1 MGAAVNVVAHIQSP
15 DLTQS
20 LMLSIRLRWPDANA
34 STVDTED
41 RLLEAASGADVVL
54 VDQAVARAERFEL
67 VRKIRG
73 TFDGALVIVAEHPD
87 EAEMV
92 NSLEAGSDDYLGSPI
107 SPMHLVARLT
117 AVLRRVRISAQRDN
131 SVLTCGPLEI
141 KSDIYE
147 AYVNGRE
154 LRLTRKEFDV
164 LYQLALAKGSLVT
177 SQALQQLVWES
188 DEGLYL
194 DSLRKYVQRL
204 RKKLHEQGDSDV
216 NIIAR
221 RGLGYRLTYTDGA
234 RRSTR

>member
-20 LMLSIRLRWPDANA
+20 LMLSIRLRWPDAKT
-34 STVDTED
+34 SSVDTED
-41 RLLEAASGADVVL
+41 GLLEAAPGADVVL
-54 VDQAVARAERFEL
+54 VDQLVARAERFEL

-73 TFDGALVIVAEHPD
+73 SFDGALVIVAQHPD

-92 NSLEAGSDDYLGSPI
+92 DSLEAGGDDYLGSPV
-107 SPMHLVARLT
+107 SPMQLVARLT
-117 AVLRRVRISAQRDN
+117 AVLRRVRIAEQRDD
-131 SVLTCGPLEI
+131 SVLTCGSLEV
-141 KSDIYE
+141 KADIYE

-154 LRLTRKEFDV
+154 LCLTRKEFEV

-177 SQALQQLVWES
+177 TQALQQLVWES
-188 DEGLYL
+188 DEGLYI

-204 RKKLHEQGDSDV
+204 RKKLHEQGNSDV

-234 RRSTR
+234 RRGTR

>member
-1 MGAAVNVVAHIQSP
+1 MNVVAHIQSP

-20 LMLSIRLRWPDANA
+20 LMLSIRLRWPDAKT
-34 STVDTED
+34 SSVDTED
-41 RLLEAASGADVVL
+41 GLLEAAPGADVVL
-54 VDQAVARAERFEL
+54 VDQLVARAARFEL

-73 TFDGALVIVAEHPD
+73 SFDGALVIVAQHPD

-92 NSLEAGSDDYLGSPI
+92 DSLAAGSDDYLGSPV
-107 SPMHLVARLT
+107 SPMQLVARLT
-117 AVLRRVRISAQRDN
+117 AVLRRVRIAAQRDD
-131 SVLTCGPLEI
+131 SVLTCGSLEI

-154 LRLTRKEFDV
+154 LCLTRKEFEV

-204 RKKLHEQGDSDV
+204 RKKLHEQGNSDV
-216 NIIAR
+216 SIIAR
-221 RGLGYRLTYTDGA
+221 RGLGYRLTYTDSA

>member
-1 MGAAVNVVAHIQSP
+1 MGAAVKVVTHIQSP
-15 DLTQS
+15 KLTQS
-20 LMLSIRLRWPDANA
+20 LMLSIRLRWPDAET
-34 STVDTED
+34 SSVDTED

-54 VDQAVARAERFEL
+54 VDQLVARAARFEL

-73 TFDGALVIVAEHPD
+73 TFDGALVIVAQHPD

-92 NSLEAGSDDYLGSPI
+92 NSLEAGSDDYLGSPV
-107 SPMHLVARLT
+107 SPMRLVARLT
-117 AVLRRVRISAQRDN
+117 AVLRRVRIAAQRDD
-131 SVLTCGPLEI
+131 SVITCGPLEI

-154 LRLTRKEFDV
+154 LCLTRKEFDV

-177 SQALQQLVWES
+177 TQALQQLVWES
-188 DEGLYL
+188 DEGLYI

-204 RKKLHEQGDSDV
+204 RKKLHEQGNSDV

-221 RGLGYRLTYTDGA
+221 RGLGYRLTYTGGA

>member
-1 MGAAVNVVAHIQSP
+1 MNVVTHIQSP

-20 LMLSIRLRWPDANA
+20 LMLSIRLRWPDAKT
-34 STVDTED
+34 SPVDTED
-41 RLLEAASGADVVL
+41 RLLEAAPGADVVL
-54 VDQAVARAERFEL
+54 VDQLVARAERFEL

-73 TFDGALVIVAEHPD
+73 SFDGALVIVAQHPD

-92 NSLEAGSDDYLGSPI
+92 DSLEAGSDDYLGSPV
-107 SPMHLVARLT
+107 SPMQLVARLT
-117 AVLRRVRISAQRDN
+117 AVLRRVRIAAQRDE
-131 SVLTCGPLEI
+131 SVLTCGSLEI

-154 LRLTRKEFDV
+154 MRLTRKEFDV

-204 RKKLHEQGDSDV
+204 RKKLREQGNSDV
-216 NIIAR
+216 SIVAR
-221 RGLGYRLTYTDGA
+221 RGLGYRLTYSDDA

>member
-1 MGAAVNVVAHIQSP
+1 MGAAVNVVTHIQSP

-20 LMLSIRLRWPDANA
+20 LMLSIRLRWPDAKT
-34 STVDTED
+34 SSVDTED

-54 VDQAVARAERFEL
+54 VDQLVASEARFEL

-73 TFDGALVIVAEHPD
+73 SFDGALVIVAQHPD

-92 NSLEAGSDDYLGSPI
+92 ESLEAGSDDYLGSPV
-107 SPMHLVARLT
+107 SPMQLVARLT
-117 AVLRRVRISAQRDN
+117 AVLRRVRIAAQRDD
-131 SVLTCGPLEI
+131 SVLTCGSLEI

-154 LRLTRKEFDV
+154 MRLTRKEFDV

-204 RKKLHEQGDSDV
+204 RKKLHEQGNSDV
-216 NIIAR
+216 NIVAR
-221 RGLGYRLTYTDGA
+221 RGLGYRLTYSDDA

>member
-20 LMLSIRLRWPDANA
+20 LMLSIRLRWPDAKT
-34 STVDTED
+34 SSVDTED
-41 RLLEAASGADVVL
+41 GLLEAAPGADVVL
-54 VDQAVARAERFEL
+54 VDQLVARAERFEL

-73 TFDGALVIVAEHPD
+73 TFDGALVIVAQHPD

-92 NSLEAGSDDYLGSPI
+92 DSLEAGSDDYLGSPV
-107 SPMHLVARLT
+107 SPMQLVARLT
-117 AVLRRVRISAQRDN
+117 AVLRRVRIAEQRDD
-131 SVLTCGPLEI
+131 SVLTCGSLEV
-141 KSDIYE
+141 KADIYE

-154 LRLTRKEFDV
+154 LCLTRKEFEV

-177 SQALQQLVWES
+177 TQALQQLVWES
-188 DEGLYL
+188 DEGLYI

-204 RKKLHEQGDSDV
+204 RKKLHEQGNSDV
-216 NIIAR
+216 SIIAR
-221 RGLGYRLTYTDGA
+221 RGLGYRLTYTDSA